1 MIQPKENW
9 HELFVDPRH
18 YTQRNQP
25 IDPALIKIY
34 DTTLRDGEQMPR
46 VAMSPQQKYVI
57 ARELSAIGCHII
69 DMGFPAVS
77 ATEREAL
84 QLVLRGKHKGEIRE
98 DLEILVMC
106 RATPSDIDTTVETIE
121 ELGFD
126 ASEVTFLIFTSA
138 SNLHCKYKLGSMLME
153 RQGRDSAGLAETGL
167 EFFHQANKEM
177 VSDAILYA
185 RSRGITSI
193 EFGTEDASRTPVD
206 QLIDLVRVAVKA
218 GAKRYIFPDTTGSLT
233 PESTKLYCQALTQ
246 SFPEIDRASHFHN
259 DFDLAT
265 INSITGVL
273 NGFYII
279 STSVNGI
286 GERAGNTPLHSV
298 LAALKYLYGVE
309 IPNFQYDRLCHIKRV
324 VEEITGIP
332 VSAQEPVVGHNVY
345 SHESGIHTHGVSI
358 CRRMYEPIPF
368 EEVGGTARF
377 VYGKHSGSNAVAN
390 LLSQHSVLFDC
401 DISREL
407 VLSVVAEIKRI
418 REARIYSEETRDSIR
433 SYYNKLNALGIPE
446 ADVIAIASNLLR
458 EQEPDDIRD
467 SEPVGTMTMRQVANR

>member
-18 YTQRNQP
+18 YTQASRT

-46 VAMSPQQKYVI
+46 VAISPEQKYVI

-77 ATEREAL
+77 ATERQAL

-98 DLEILVMC
+98 DVEILVMC
-106 RATPSDIDTTVETIE
+106 RANPGDIDTTIETVE

-126 ASEVTFLIFTSA
+126 ASEVTFLIFSSA
-138 SNLHCKYKLGSMLME
+138 SNLHCKYKLGPMLME
-153 RQGRDSAGLAETGL
+153 RQGIDPRALLETGL
-167 EFFHQANKEM
+167 QFFHESNKKM
-177 VSDAILYA
+177 VEDAILYA
-185 RSRGITSI
+185 RSRGITSV
-193 EFGTEDASRTPVD
+193 EFGTEDASRTPID
-206 QLIDLVRVAVKA
+206 QLVDLVRVAVKA

-233 PESTKLYCQALTQ
+233 PESTRLYCQTLTQ
-246 SFPEIDRASHFHN
+246 AFPQIDRVSHFHN

-273 NGFYII
+273 SGFYVI

-286 GERAGNTPLHSV
+286 GERAGNTPMHSV
-298 LAALKYLYGVE
+298 LAALKYLYGLE

-324 VEEITGIP
+324 VEDITGIP
-332 VSAQEPVVGHNVY
+332 VSAQEPVIGHNVY

-368 EEVGGTARF
+368 EEVGGTGKF
-377 VYGKHSGSNAVAN
+377 VYGKHTGSNAVAN
-390 LLSQHSVLFDC
+390 LLSQHSQAVGGEV
-401 DISREL
+401 SREL
-407 VLSVVAEIKRI
+407 VSSVVAEIKRI
-418 REARIYSEETRDSIR
+418 REARTYSEETRDAITN
-433 SYYNKLNALGIPE
+433 YYLRLNALGIPE
-446 ADVIAIASNLLR
+446 ADIIAIARDLFS
-458 EQEPDDIRD
+458 EQTSAPAPA
-467 SEPVGTMTMRQVANR
+467 SEPVGPIKQAAN